1 MKIKLHI
8 LRFIVL
14 SILLLF
20 ILSLKHWSGGSG
32 VPAIFIKC
40 IKWKIDAAVKAE
52 CDLQKRQQLQQYI
65 ENKKGAL

>member
-8 LRFIVL
+8 LRFVVL

-20 ILSLKHWSGGSG
+20 ILCLKQSSG
-32 VPAIFIKC
+32 VPAKICIKGV
-40 IKWKIDAAVKAE
+40 KWKIDAAVKAE

-65 ENKKGAL
+65 ENMKGAL

>member
-1 MKIKLHI
+1 MKIKFHVVRFLV
-8 LRFIVL
+8 LFIVL
-14 SILLLF
+14 LHF
-20 ILSLKHWSGGSG
+20 LSLKHSSR
-32 VPAIFIKC
+32 VPAICIKG

>member
-1 MKIKLHI
+1 MKIKFHVVRFLV
-8 LRFIVL
+8 LFIVL
-14 SILLLF
+14 LHF
-20 ILSLKHWSGGSG
+20 LSLKNWSGA
-32 VPAIFIKC
+32 PAKICIRY

>member
-20 ILSLKHWSGGSG
+20 ILSLKHSSR
-32 VPAIFIKC
+32 VPAICIKG

>member
-20 ILSLKHWSGGSG
+20 ILSLEDWTG
-32 VPAIFIKC
+32 VPAIYIKG

>member
-20 ILSLKHWSGGSG
+20 ILSLKHSSGI
-32 VPAIFIKC
+32 PAIFIKG